1 MKSRGLLSV
10 LTFSEKREDL
20 LFLLLNEPKTIAE
33 IKSHFDISSPEILP
47 RLKEMETK
55 NLICKDNKHYVL
67 TPVGK
72 IVAQLFQPLVKTLR
86 VLEDNEKFWMD
97 HDVGAIPL
105 QLLMKIGELGNTQRL
120 ECGIEEIYEP
130 HKKCLEYILKSR
142 KIKVISPI
150 VHPMYPNFFLPLAEN
165 GVDISILVTRN
176 AIDKIRKENRD
187 ILEQVLGFKNMNFYI
202 SDEEIRLTCI
212 VTDVFFAI
220 CLFYKNGTFDSKT
233 ELISH
238 DKSALLWGEELFDYF
253 KDRSRK
259 IENLQEIAM
268 MQAKM
273 AVA

>member
-10 LTFSEKREDL
+10 LTYSEKREAL
-20 LFLLLNEPKTIAE
+20 LFLLLNEPKTVAE
-33 IKSHFDISSPEILP
+33 IKSYFNVSSPEIIP

-55 NLICKDNKHYVL
+55 NLIFRENQYYFL

-72 IVAQLFQPLVKTLR
+72 IVAQLFQPLVKTLH
-86 VLEDNEKFWMD
+86 VLEDNEEFWMD

-130 HKKCLEYILKSR
+130 NKECLENILKSR
-142 KIKVISPI
+142 KIKVVSPI
-150 VHPMYPNFFLPLAEN
+150 VHPMYPDFFLPLAEN
-165 GVDISILVTRN
+165 GIDISILLTRN

-187 ILEQVLGFKNMNFYI
+187 ILTQILGFKNMDFYI
-202 SDEEIRLTCI
+202 SDEDIRLACI
-212 VTDVFFAI
+212 VTDVFFSI

-238 DKSALLWGEELFDYF
+238 DKSALLWGEELFNYF

-259 IENLQEIAM
+259 IENFQTI
-268 MQAKM
+268 
-273 AVA
+273 